1 MRISRYFLPTLKE
14 TPTEA
19 QVMSHRYM
27 LRAGMI
33 KQSTSGIYTWL
44 PLGLRVLKNIENIIR
59 QEHEKAGVAELLMP
73 TIQSAELWQQSGRYD
88 AYGPEMLRF
97 KDRHD
102 RDMLYGPTNEE
113 MITDVVRGFIK
124 SYKQLPKIL
133 YHMQWKFRDE
143 IRPRFGVMRGRE
155 FLMKDAYSFDVSSD
169 AAVAS
174 YKKMMVVYLNIFSR
188 LGLTAVPMRADT
200 GPIGG
205 DLSHEFLVLAPTGES
220 AVYLDKNFID
230 NDIDNLNMN
239 YNDLDVINRI
249 FDNYTSRYAVTD
261 EKYDEADFFAKVSA
275 ENRLSGRGIEVG
287 HIFMFGTKYSEPMQA
302 TVTLQDGK
310 NVPIQMGS
318 YGIGV
323 SRLVAALIEANHDD
337 NGIIWHKSVAP
348 FHIGL
353 VNLRQGSENTDALCE
368 ELYSKLSKQG
378 LTVLYHDT
386 DDRAG
391 NKFSDMDLIGLPF
404 RVAVGPKGIEAG
416 IVEIKN
422 RATGEI
428 TELSPDDAVCY
439 LHQQIFSSN
448 YL

>member
-14 TPTEA
+14 TPADA
-19 QVMSHRYM
+19 QIVSHRYM

-33 KQSTSGIYTWL
+33 KQSASGIYTWL
-44 PLGLRVLKNIENIIR
+44 PLGLRVLKNIEQIIR
-59 QEHEKAGVAELLMP
+59 TEHEKAGVCEVLMP

-88 AYGPEMLRF
+88 AYGPEMLKF
-97 KDRHD
+97 QDRHG

-113 MITDVVRGFIK
+113 MITDVVRGAVK

-133 YHMQWKFRDE
+133 YHLQWKFRDE

-155 FLMKDAYSFDVSSD
+155 FLMKDAYSFDVSVES
-169 AAVAS
+169 AQES
-174 YKKMMVVYLNIFSR
+174 YKKMLALYLKIFNKM
-188 LGLTAVPMRADT
+188 GLTAVPMQADT

-220 AVYLDKNFID
+220 GVFLDKNFID
-230 NDIDNLNMN
+230 TDISDTDID
-239 YNDLDVINRI
+239 YNDTNVINRI

-261 EKYDEADFFAKVSA
+261 EKYIEADFFAKVSP

-302 TVTLQDGK
+302 VIATQDGK
-310 NVPIQMGS
+310 NIPIQMGS

-323 SRLVAALIEANHDD
+323 SRLVAALIEASHDE
-337 NGIIWHKSVAP
+337 NGIIWHKSVTP
-348 FHIGL
+348 YHIGL
-353 VNLRQGSENTDALCE
+353 VNLRQGSDATDTLCE
-368 ELYSKLSKQG
+368 TLYHTLQKAG

-404 RVAVGPKGIEAG
+404 RVAIGPKGAEKG
-416 IVEIKN
+416 LVEIKN
-422 RATGEI
+422 RSTGEI
-428 TELSPDDAVCY
+428 IELSLDDTVHY
-439 LHQQIFSSN
+439 LQKQIFS
-448 YL
+448 

>member
-14 TPTEA
+14 TPADA
-19 QVMSHRYM
+19 QIVSHRYM
-27 LRAGMI
+27 VRAGMI
-33 KQSTSGIYTWL
+33 KQSSSGIYTWL

-59 QEHEKAGVAELLMP
+59 LEHEKANICEVLMP

-88 AYGPEMLRF
+88 AYGPEMLKF
-97 KDRHD
+97 QDRHG

-113 MITDVVRGFIK
+113 MITDVVRGAVK

-133 YHMQWKFRDE
+133 YHLQWKFRDE

-155 FLMKDAYSFDVSSD
+155 FLMKDAYSFDISVE
-169 AAVAS
+169 AAKES
-174 YKKMMVVYLNIFSR
+174 YKKMMALYLKIFAKM
-188 LGLTAVPMRADT
+188 GLTAVPMQADT

-220 AVYLDKNFID
+220 GVFLDSQFVD
-230 NDIDNLNMN
+230 NDISESDID
-239 YNDLDVINRI
+239 YDKSDVIDRI
-249 FDNYTSRYAVTD
+249 FENYTSRYAVTD
-261 EKYDEADFFAKVSA
+261 EKYIEADFFAKVSP

-302 TVTLQDGK
+302 LFASYEGK
-310 NVPIQMGS
+310 NMPMQMGS

-323 SRLVAALIEANHDD
+323 SRLVAALIEASHDD
-337 NGIIWHKSVAP
+337 AGIIWHKSVTP

-353 VNLRQGSENTDALCE
+353 VNLRQGSEATDMMCE
-368 ELYSKLSKQG
+368 TLYEKLQKAG

-386 DDRAG
+386 DERAG

-404 RVAVGPKGIEAG
+404 RVAIGPKGAEKG
-416 IVEIKN
+416 LCEIKD
-422 RATGEI
+422 RKTGVI
-428 TELSPDDAVCY
+428 TELSLDDTVHFLREQMLA
-439 LHQQIFSSN
+439 
-448 YL
+448 